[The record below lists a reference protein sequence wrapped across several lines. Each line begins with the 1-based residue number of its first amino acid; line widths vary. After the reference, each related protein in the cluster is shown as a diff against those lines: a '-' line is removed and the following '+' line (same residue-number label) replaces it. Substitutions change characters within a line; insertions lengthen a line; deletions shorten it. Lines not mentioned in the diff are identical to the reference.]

1 MTEEVQ
7 KPTVTFND
15 KAYDLESLPQDVKDL
30 ISVHQM
36 WNTELVEQRRNVFK
50 TEAAMRSVLNELET
64 RFKQVDAD
72 AAAPVAEVAPA
83 VEVAPEAAPV

>member
-15 KAYDLESLPQDVKDL
+15 KAYDLESLPQDIKDL
-30 ISVHQM
+30 IAVHQT
-36 WNTELVEQRRNVFK
+36 WNTEIVEQRRNVFK

-64 RFKQVDAD
+64 RFKQVDVETATPVVVD
-72 AAAPVAEVAPA
+72 AAPA
-83 VEVAPEAAPV
+83 VEVPTV

>member
-15 KAYDLESLPQDVKDL
+15 KVYDLEGLPQEVKDL
-30 ISVHQM
+30 INIHQM

-64 RFKQVDAD
+64 RFKQVDTD
-72 AAAPVAEVAPA
+72 AAPVAEVAPA
-83 VEVAPEAAPV
+83 VEVPAEVALV